1 MRSGSGHS
9 GTSGVR
15 RGHHVT
21 FAVDAFPTRTVRRH
35 YSSVNSVTDFSLRGP
50 PSARCGRRQTTPPPS
65 PEEPGA
71 RSLAALSRRS
81 LDFDAPPGRGRSG
94 KENTLKLGPDGT
106 LSKADAKR
114 LQILL
119 SGKRPKQRKQNKPKK
134 RQFKAAHG
142 CPACAGRHRAH
153 TCGRGR

>member
-1 MRSGSGHS
+1 MTESSYGS
-9 GTSGVR
+9 
-15 RGHHVT
+15 
-21 FAVDAFPTRTVRRH
+21 A
-35 YSSVNSVTDFSLRGP
+35 
-50 PSARCGRRQTTPPPS
+50 
-65 PEEPGA
+65 A
-71 RSLAALSRRS
+71 RSLAISASTASLSARTAAISRRS
-81 LDFDAPPGRGRSG
+81 LDFDAPPGRAG